1 MKTAEIR
8 RAFLEYFEAA
18 DHQLVASSSLVPEND
33 PTLFFVNAGMVP
45 FKDVFTGEDPRSYTR
60 ATSVQKCMR
69 VSGKHNDL
77 ENVGFTA
84 RHHTFFEMMGNFS
97 FGDYFKKEALPMAW
111 RFLTEVMKLPTDRL
125 YVTVFREDEESAAI
139 WQSLGIPDER
149 IGRCGTKDNF
159 WTMGP
164 TGPCGPC
171 SEIFWDLGDEFIPD
185 NEPDPWGFGHDA
197 GRYMEIW
204 NNVFMQFERYR
215 EGDDPNGPILQRD
228 LPSPSVDTGMGL
240 ERLAAVVQGHTS
252 NWGTDDFQSII
263 GSAAEAAGVTYGAT
277 HEADVSLRVIAD
289 HARAAAFLVADG
301 IMPSNEGRGYVLR
314 RVMRR
319 AIRHGVKL
327 GVNGPFMV
335 RVAGTVCDLM
345 GPAYPELVER
355 RAFIDKVVANEERAF
370 RETLDRGLAL
380 IDSAM
385 GDLPKGGT
393 LDGATVFQLH
403 DTFGFPPDLTQV
415 IASEQGFGA
424 DMEGYARHMDDQ
436 RARGRAAWKGS
447 GEGAVEDITRL
458 IEGSGA
464 FEFTGWDRLE
474 EAGTVRL
481 LIQDG
486 ASVSEASAGATVQF
500 VTDQSPFYAEAGGQV
515 GDIGGATSGDAALVI
530 TDTQKPG
537 GTVHV
542 HHATLQSG
550 TVRVGDGLRLVVDAD
565 RRGDIMRNHTATH
578 LLHAALRDVLGDHVQ
593 QKGSLV
599 DAERTRFDF
608 SHFES
613 VTAAE
618 VAAIEDQ
625 VNAQIRADVHTNTVE
640 TDQATAKT
648 MGAMALFGEKYGDT
662 VRVVQVPGFSTEL
675 CGGTHCHGTG
685 QIGLLKVV
693 SEGGIAAGVR
703 RIEAVTGRAAF
714 TYLRELEQTRA
725 AVAERLKTP
734 VDQTVARLDKFIEDR
749 KALRRE
755 VDALKQKL
763 VAGSAGGG
771 PQAEDIGGVAVLAV
785 TLHGASGKELRG
797 HADVLMDQ
805 LGEGIVLLGSSDGG
819 KVGLLVKVSKSL
831 TDRVRAGDLV
841 REIAPIVGGR
851 GGGRPDMAQAGGKSP
866 DQLGAALDRAKVLI
880 ADALA

>member
-45 FKDVFTGEDPRSYTR
+45 FKDVFTGQDPRSYTR

-111 RFLTEVMKLPTDRL
+111 RFLTEVMRLPTDRL

-139 WQSLGIPDER
+139 WQSLGVPDER

-159 WTMGP
+159 WSMGP

-277 HEADVSLRVIAD
+277 NKADVSLRVIAD

-464 FEFTGWDRLE
+464 FEFTGWDGLE

-763 VAGSAGGG
+763 VAGSASGG

-819 KVGLLVKVSKSL
+819 KAGLLVKVSKSL

>member
-45 FKDVFTGEDPRSYTR
+45 FKDVFTGQDSRSYTR

-111 RFLTEVMKLPTDRL
+111 RFLTEVMGLPTDRL

-139 WQSLGIPDER
+139 WQSLGVPDER

-159 WTMGP
+159 WSMGP

-252 NWGTDDFQSII
+252 NWGTDDFQFII

-277 HEADVSLRVIAD
+277 NDADVSLRVIAD

-335 RVAGTVCDLM
+335 RVVGTVCDLM
-345 GPAYPELVER
+345 GAAYPELVER

-370 RETLDRGLAL
+370 RATLDRGLAL

-464 FEFTGWDRLE
+464 FEFTGWDGLE

-515 GDIGGATSGDAALVI
+515 GDIGRASSGDAALVI

-550 TVRVGDGLRLVVDAD
+550 TVRVGDGLRLIVDAD

-763 VAGSAGGG
+763 VAGSASEG